1 MSMAAC
7 VYEVKERIAGAAK
20 RAGRDPEEI
29 TIVAVTKG
37 VDVGRIREAIAA
49 GLSICGESRVQ
60 EAMPKLS
67 VLHQAASWHFIG
79 HLQKNKVKYIAG
91 EVDLIHSVDSI
102 GLCEEISLR
111 AQKRGIIQDILLEVN
126 ISGEEEKFGIPPS
139 EVADRV
145 KAIVRKKGVSLKGMM
160 AIPPFSEDPEHSRPY
175 FRRLRELRNEIIS
188 QGICPPDFRELSMG
202 MSNDFEIGIEEG
214 ATLVR
219 IGTAIFGSRG

>member
-1 MSMAAC
+1 MSIAAC
-7 VYEVKERIAGAAK
+7 VQEVKERIAGAAK
-20 RAGRDPEEI
+20 RVGRDPEEI

-67 VLHQAASWHFIG
+67 TLHQAASWHFIG

-91 EVDLIHSVDSI
+91 EVDLIHSVDSVD
-102 GLCEEISLR
+102 LCEEISLR
-111 AQKRGIIQDILLEVN
+111 AQKRGIIQNILLEVN

-145 KAIVRKKGVSLKGMM
+145 KTIVRKKGVSLKGMM
-160 AIPPFSEDPEHSRPY
+160 TIPPFSEDPEHSRPY

-188 QGICPPDFRELSMG
+188 RGICPPDFRELSMG

-219 IGTAIFGSRG
+219 IGTAIFGPRG